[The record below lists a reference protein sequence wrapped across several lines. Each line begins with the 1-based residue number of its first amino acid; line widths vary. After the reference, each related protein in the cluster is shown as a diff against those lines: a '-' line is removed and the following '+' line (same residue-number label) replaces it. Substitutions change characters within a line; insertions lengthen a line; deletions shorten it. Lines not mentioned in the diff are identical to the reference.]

1 MIYNWYINEMEVSP
15 SLDGLTDVVKKI
27 NFTYEAIDGE
37 YRTWIRD
44 IYLCPNPSGTDFT
57 AYDNLTKEQ
66 VVSWLEDGLNVVD
79 LQNQL
84 QEKINVL
91 KLSLIALPLP
101 FEN

>member
-15 SLDGLTDVVKKI
+15 SLDGLTNVVKKI
-27 NFTYEAIDGE
+27 NFTYEAVDGE

-44 IYLCPNPSGTDFT
+44 NYFCPNPSSTDFT

-66 VVSWLEDGLNVVD
+66 VIGWLESGLDLVD
-79 LQNQL
+79 LQKQL
-84 QEKINVL
+84 QDKIDML
-91 KLSLIALPLP
+91 KISLVSLPLP